1 MRRTISRPGSR
12 CDLRRELNAVN
23 GISATSEPVEGL
35 DCWGMVAVTTMDL
48 EIVGVSG

>member
-1 MRRTISRPGSR
+1 MESDWVPDGLDIDRPSVAR
-12 CDLRRELNAVN
+12 VYDYLL
-23 GISATSEPVEGL
+23 EPVEGL